1 MGRVGGDQGPDRGHL
16 AEDPQHTTRNSDN
29 TTEQTGG
36 VDPTTFIICIQLS
49 RLGEE
54 KRFIMF

>member
-29 TTEQTGG
+29 TPEQTGG
-36 VDPTTFIICIQLS
+36 VDPTTFITYI
-49 RLGEE
+49 
-54 KRFIMF
+54 